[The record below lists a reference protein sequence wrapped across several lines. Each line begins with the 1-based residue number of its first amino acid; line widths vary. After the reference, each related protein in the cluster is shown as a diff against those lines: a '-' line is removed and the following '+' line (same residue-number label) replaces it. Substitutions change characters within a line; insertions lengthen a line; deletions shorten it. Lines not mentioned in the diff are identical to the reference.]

1 MEWSYF
7 EPHTKLKLL
16 FFQESKR
23 SPWRSLKHS
32 EHHFFL
38 FFFQI
43 FIEQHVPGTEVGAL
57 CR

>member
-57 CR
+57 RR